1 VSLSCEE
8 WPPRE
13 WDADTSPLHKTVTE
27 SSPWTYDNESLNPNL
42 QPSNSQSRRRNKS
55 QTFSPPGVSSLPP
68 YHPDYKDGDQGA
80 YNHGNDESQDEEESA
95 PKGQLHVRT
104 GSEGYEIRPE
114 EREEMLRRYLTDL
127 GEEPGRYLRYIPQ
140 PESEEID
147 SEDDVPLTQH
157 KEMIRRQ

>member
-1 VSLSCEE
+1 VSLFCEE

-13 WDADTSPLHKTVTE
+13 WEVDTSPMHNSTTD

-55 QTFSPPGVSSLPP
+55 QTSSPGVSSLPP
-68 YHPDYKDGDQGA
+68 YHPDYKDDDQGV
-80 YNHGNDESQDEEESA
+80 YNPGYDESQDEEEA
-95 PKGQLHVRT
+95 PRGRLHIRT

-114 EREEMLRRYLTDL
+114 EREEMLRQYLTDL

-140 PESEEID
+140 PESEESD
-147 SEDDVPLTQH
+147 SEDDVPLTQR
-157 KEMIRRQ
+157 KEMIGQQ